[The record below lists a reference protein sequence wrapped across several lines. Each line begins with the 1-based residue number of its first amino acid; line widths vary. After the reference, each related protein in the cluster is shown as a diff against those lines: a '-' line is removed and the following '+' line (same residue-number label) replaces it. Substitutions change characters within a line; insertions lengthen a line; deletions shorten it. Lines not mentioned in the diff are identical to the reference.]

1 VAGPTLGNILALD
14 ILQSLFGLSCT
25 IKNISPE
32 CHNIIKMDR
41 LDWFKIIAAYEIIGG
56 IIGIVIASYIVAS
69 MHTVPAVIVIV
80 VFFVL
85 LFLLSTYA
93 GTLLWKKDIRG
104 IDLSIIAQ
112 IPQIFQITIP
122 GILTYRFIS
131 GLSFP
136 LIFEFDQAR
145 GSSSF
150 DFSLGL
156 LSSFNFQL
164 GPEKDVSLLG
174 INLVAIAAIIY
185 LIGLRKSGFPASPTN
200 ADRNDVI
207 NGGDIS
213 REDEDGEG
221 KDGDR
226 MDDLQ
231 V

>member
-1 VAGPTLGNILALD
+1 MSFRASLD
-14 ILQSLFGLSCT
+14 YSAH
-25 IKNISPE
+25 KKYISPE
-32 CHNIIKMDR
+32 GNIIINMDR
-41 LDWFKIIAAYEIIGG
+41 LDWFKFIAAYEIIGG
-56 IIGIVIASYIVAS
+56 ILGIGIASYIMGAMLS
-69 MHTVPAVIVIV
+69 VPAVIVIG

-93 GTLLWKKDIRG
+93 GTLLWKKDVRG

-112 IPQIFQITIP
+112 IPQILQITIP
-122 GILTYRFIS
+122 GFFSYKFIS

-156 LSSFNFQL
+156 TSSFNFQL
-164 GPEKDVSLLG
+164 SPEEDVSLLG
-174 INLVAIAAIIY
+174 INLVAIAAIMY

-200 ADRNDVI
+200 ADSNDVI

-213 REDEDGEG
+213 SEEEDREE

-231 V
+231 T